1 MVEEISY
8 VWFNY
13 RDLRQVFCDSPR
25 LFSTSII
32 QGNLHVYI
40 DLDIKFRDEDVYAQI
55 SAFYDIRLPPLLSR
69 ISQFMICLY
78 LQMAMSDLAN
88 GIGRKKGVTRPSA

>member
-55 SAFYDIRLPPLLSR
+55 SAFYDIRLPPPKLPLLLPR

-78 LQMAMSDLAN
+78 LQTAMSDLAN
-88 GIGRKKGVTRPSA
+88 GFGRKKV

>member
-25 LFSTSII
+25 LFSTSIT

-55 SAFYDIRLPPLLSR
+55 SAFYDIRLSPSTAKTPPSLIPHLAV
-69 ISQFMICLY
+69 Y
-78 LQMAMSDLAN
+78 DLFIFAN
-88 GIGRKKGVTRPSA
+88 GDVRPR